1 MTSTTISSISQ
12 ERVAARKLW
21 WVGPL
26 TIIVAALANLLV
38 RTIAVMFFGVS
49 DGFRYFQAPV
59 IISSTALFLLL
70 AFLAFILVGRFA
82 RRPVRFYR
90 ILALVALLVSFLN
103 PALALAGLFPVPG
116 MTTHIFWTMI
126 IMHCV
131 AAIITVSLLTTLAV
145 EPSRMVNWAKSE
157 QILRSRRADR
167 REG

>member
-1 MTSTTISSISQ
+1 MPSTATRPTSQ
-12 ERVAARKLW
+12 ESFAIRKLW

-103 PALALAGLFPVPG
+103 PALAGLFPVPG